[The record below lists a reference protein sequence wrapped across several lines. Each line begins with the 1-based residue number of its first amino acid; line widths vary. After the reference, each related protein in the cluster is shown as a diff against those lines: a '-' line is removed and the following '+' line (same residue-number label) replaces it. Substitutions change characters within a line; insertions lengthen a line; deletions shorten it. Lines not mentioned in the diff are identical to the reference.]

1 MTSVGLRRLQECS
14 VKRLSAIAGDG
25 NHLRFTERDEEAGN
39 RRTDVRAQMS
49 ERYGRSAK
57 ARSNSVRA

>member
-1 MTSVGLRRLQECS
+1 MSERRCQSAMTSVGLRRLQECS
-14 VKRLSAIAGDG
+14 VKRLSAI
-25 NHLRFTERDEEAGN
+25 
-39 RRTDVRAQMS
+39 QMS